1 MAFET
6 REEVFEWVIQL
17 DKPLCPHCSHPMS
30 LWEVPDVAVEDGLG
44 WGTPFLFICFNDA
57 CKLYQGGWANMKEN
71 YGRTASYRCICY
83 PGSEQY
89 ECMPVYGPHG
99 GQGQIIDDEALRE
112 RELLARRTEEGL
124 ARLEGCRHNGHRKTI
139 LEILLDSAQPNR
151 VRAAAADM
159 IGEVGESEA
168 VEPLQNQRFGN
179 QVLQRKV
186 TAAIKKIHERH
197 FTRECPFCAEIIKSR
212 AKVCKHCG
220 RDITE

>member
-1 MAFET
+1 M
-6 REEVFEWVIQL
+6 
-17 DKPLCPHCSHPMS
+17 C
-30 LWEVPDVAVEDGLG
+30 LWEVPEVAVEDGLG

-57 CKLYQGGWANMKEN
+57 CKLYQGGWTNMKEN

-89 ECMPVYGPHG
+89 ECMPVYGPQG
-99 GQGQIIDDEALRE
+99 AQGQIIDDEALKERE
-112 RELLARRTEEGL
+112 RLARRTKEGL
-124 ARLEGCRHNGHRKTI
+124 ARLEGCRNNGHRKTI
-139 LEILLDSAQPNR
+139 LEILLDAGQPNR

-159 IGEVGESEA
+159 LGEVGESDA
-168 VEPLQNQRFGN
+168 IEPLQNQRFGN

-186 TAAIKKIHERH
+186 TAAVKKIHERH